1 MEGWLSTR
9 GDAGGRKGMV
19 SGPYWG
25 EAGDA
30 AEAENPATPRTAL
43 TKKDLTPDGASARAE
58 KRQVKGTL
66 LLLTLLRTVTLPR
79 SRIRSLIRLR

>member
-9 GDAGGRKGMV
+9 GDAGGRKGML
-19 SGPYWG
+19 SGLYWG

-30 AEAENPATPRTAL
+30 TEAEDPATLRTAL
-43 TKKDLTPDGASARAE
+43 TKKDLEPHGASAGAE

-66 LLLTLLRTVTLPR
+66 LLLTLLGTVTLPR
-79 SRIRSLIRLR
+79 SRIRSLIRL